1 LSEQV
6 AGGGGLSLVSRTVG
20 GVRHDSVVALHS
32 VDIAI
37 QTVCVVKSDIRLGLV
52 EALVIVEQLVKVGA
66 QVVELGV
73 VDVLL
78 EQVVPDVVEVGLGVV
93 LFGKEDDRVP
103 IHVLLPGQVVVEIGE
118 YELVLVGLLFVQ
130 FVQITFEG

>member
-1 LSEQV
+1 M